1 MARSLPGFPQVTRLA
16 VRLSDYEDGDAPRP
30 LNLMT
35 HHGEVIR
42 HPSVLGNVFLS
53 RLTSGSS
60 RILALAPSVRFVLQ
74 GEEYYNIDGRL
85 RRVRAGEFILVEAGT
100 DSDARIP
107 TTSETIGLCIYL
119 PSTPSGLVEADIGS
133 PVIFGGG
140 ADPFAQALD
149 RFARQAV
156 CGANVDSNWIARA
169 AARGAEEFLARFH
182 ERRKL
187 LRHSR
192 PAARTEVLHRLERA
206 RAFIHG
212 NADRT
217 ITLEDV
223 CREAALSRFHLTR
236 MFSEVYGVPPQSYHR
251 QLRLDL
257 AAIRLQHRLATPSA
271 IARELGY
278 GSLSAF
284 SRAFR
289 SRFGF
294 PPSQQRS
301 R

>member
-1 MARSLPGFPQVTRLA
+1 MRNSLRGREQVTRLA
-16 VRLSDYEDGDAPRP
+16 VRLDEYVDSDAPRP

-35 HHGEVIR
+35 HHGEVVR
-42 HPSVLGNVFLS
+42 HPSTLGNVFLS

-100 DSDARIP
+100 DSDARIS
-107 TTSETIGLCIYL
+107 TKCETIGLCIYL
-119 PSTPSGLVEADIGS
+119 PSTPAGLVESDIGS

-140 ADPFAQALD
+140 ADPFAEALE
-149 RFARQAV
+149 RFAHQAV
-156 CGANVDSNWIARA
+156 RGANVDSTRIARA
-169 AARGAEEFLARFH
+169 TARGAEEFLARFH
-182 ERRKL
+182 ERRKRL
-187 LRHSR
+187 SHSR

-217 ITLEDV
+217 LTLEDV

-236 MFSEVYGVPPQSYHR
+236 MFSEVYGAPPLSYHR

-257 AAIRLQHRLATPSA
+257 AAIRLQHHAATPTA
-271 IARELGY
+271 LARELGY

-284 SRAFR
+284 SRAYR

-294 PPSQQRS
+294 PPSRQRG

>member
-1 MARSLPGFPQVTRLA
+1 
-16 VRLSDYEDGDAPRP
+16 
-30 LNLMT
+30 
-35 HHGEVIR
+35 
-42 HPSVLGNVFLS
+42 
-53 RLTSGSS
+53 
-60 RILALAPSVRFVLQ
+60 VLQ
-74 GEEYYNIDGRL
+74 GEEHYNIDGRL

-107 TTSETIGLCIYL
+107 TPSETIGLCIYL
-119 PSTPSGLVEADIGS
+119 PSTPHGLVEADIGS

-140 ADPFAQALD
+140 GDPFAEALNH
-149 RFARQAV
+149 FAHQAV
-156 CGANVDSNWIARA
+156 GGANVDSTRIARA

-182 ERRKL
+182 ERRERL
-187 LRHSR
+187 SHTR

-206 RAFIHG
+206 RALIHA
-212 NADRT
+212 NAHRT
-217 ITLEDV
+217 VTLEEI

-236 MFSEVYGVPPQSYHR
+236 MFSEVYGAPPLSYHR

-257 AAIRLQHRLATPSA
+257 AAIRLQHEVTSPTAL
-271 IARELGY
+271 ARELGY

-294 PPSQQRS
+294 PPSGQRN